1 MKVVSSS
8 FCCRN
13 VLVFAF
19 LVWRWLIL
27 IFVHLVLLWMSEQ
40 SAFFIMACSD
50 LLPFHLIC
58 KVFGV
63 TLFAR
68 YLRLKILAVLDLAS
82 HISCFSTFL
91 ASSRVSWL

>member
-1 MKVVSSS
+1 
-8 FCCRN
+8 
-13 VLVFAF
+13 
-19 LVWRWLIL
+19 
-27 IFVHLVLLWMSEQ
+27 
-40 SAFFIMACSD
+40 MACSN

-82 HISCFSTFL
+82 CISSFFNFL
-91 ASSRVSWL
+91 ASNRVSPGYKTSLINVKGFMINVPLVQ